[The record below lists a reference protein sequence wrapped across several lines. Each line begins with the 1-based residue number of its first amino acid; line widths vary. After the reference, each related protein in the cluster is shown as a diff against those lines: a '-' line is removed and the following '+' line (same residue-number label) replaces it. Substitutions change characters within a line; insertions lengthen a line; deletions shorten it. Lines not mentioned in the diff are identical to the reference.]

1 MPRLKILVLTRYT
14 NLGASSRL
22 RFYQFLYYLEAHGL
36 QVDSAPLL
44 DDDYL
49 TRLYAGSEPDWTG
62 VAKAYLKRVSAL
74 WRSRKYDLV
83 WLEYEA
89 FPWLP
94 AWLEKVLGLGGTPYI
109 VDYDD
114 AIFHRYDLH
123 HNRLVRS
130 ILGRK
135 IDRIMAGSQLV
146 IAGNQYLAERAT
158 GAGAKRVEI
167 LPTVVD
173 AGRYQ
178 PQYNTQPGVVTIGWI
193 GSPSTQRYVDIALGA
208 MSKLCEMGKPI
219 RLVVVGGNLPLQA
232 CLPVENMLWSEAG
245 EVGMIQSFDVGIMPL
260 PDSPWERGKCGY
272 KLIQY
277 MACGKPVVASPVGV
291 NQKVVEHGTNGF
303 LAGNKEE
310 WVGYLLR
317 LIEDP
322 SLRIEMG
329 MKGRAKVEA
338 EFSLELAAP
347 RLLSLICAAA
357 NRSSLA

>member
-1 MPRLKILVLTRYT
+1 MPHLKILALTRYT
-14 NLGASSRL
+14 SSGASSRL
-22 RFYQFLYYLEAHGL
+22 RFYQFFDYLEARGL
-36 QVDSAPLL
+36 HVDVVPLF
-44 DDDYL
+44 DDNYL
-49 TRLYAGSEPDWTG
+49 TALYAGSGTDWLE
-62 VAKAYLKRVSAL
+62 VAKAYWKRIATL
-74 WRSRKYDLV
+74 RDSRKYDLV

-89 FPWLP
+89 LPWLP
-94 AWLEKVLGLGGTPYI
+94 GWLEMALGLGKVPFVVG
-109 VDYDD
+109 YDD

-123 HNRLVRS
+123 RAPLVRS

-146 IAGNQYLAERAT
+146 IAGNQYLAERAL

-173 AGRYQ
+173 AARYQ
-178 PQYNTQPGVVTIGWI
+178 PQYNSQAGVVTIGWI
-193 GSPSTQRYVDIALGA
+193 GSPSTQHYLGIVLGA
-208 MSKLCEMGKPI
+208 LSKLCEMGKPI
-219 RLVVVGGNLPLQA
+219 QLVVVGGKLPVQTD
-232 CLPVENMLWSEAG
+232 LPVENVLWSEAG

-291 NQKVVEHGTNGF
+291 NQKIVEHRTNGF
-303 LAGNKEE
+303 LAGNEEE

-322 SLRIEMG
+322 QLRVEMG
-329 MKGRAKVEA
+329 KNGRAKVEA
-338 EFSLELAAP
+338 EFSLALSAP
-347 RLLSLICAAA
+347 KLLSLMCAAA
-357 NRSSLA
+357 NRSSLG

>member
-1 MPRLKILVLTRYT
+1 MPRLKVLVLARYA

-22 RFYQFLYYLEAHGL
+22 RFYQFLYYLEAHSL
-36 QVDSAPLL
+36 QVDSAPLF

-49 TRLYAGSEPDWTG
+49 TNLYAGSGPDWPE
-62 VAKAYLKRVSAL
+62 VARAYLKRISAL

-89 FPWLP
+89 LPWLP
-94 AWLEKVLGLGGTPYI
+94 AWLEMVLGLGRVPYM

-114 AIFHRYDLH
+114 AIFHRYDQH

-146 IAGNQYLAERAT
+146 VAGNQYLAERAM
-158 GAGAKRVEI
+158 GAGARRVEI

-173 AGRYQ
+173 ATRYQ
-178 PQYNTQPGVVTIGWI
+178 PQYSTQPDVVTIGWI
-193 GSPSTQRYVDIALGA
+193 GSPSTQRYLDIALGA
-208 MSKLCEMGKPI
+208 MSKLGQMGKSI
-219 RLVVVGGNLPLQA
+219 RLAVVGGNLPVQA
-232 CLPVENMLWSEAG
+232 DLPIVNMEWSEAG

-291 NQKVVEHGTNGF
+291 NQKIVEHGINGF
-303 LAGNKEE
+303 LAGNEEE
-310 WVGYLLR
+310 WINYLLR

-322 SLRIEMG
+322 LLRIEMG
-329 MKGRAKVEA
+329 RKGRAKVEA
-338 EFSLELAAP
+338 EFSVELAAP
-347 RLLSLICAAA
+347 RLLSFICAAT
-357 NRSSLA
+357 NRSSLG